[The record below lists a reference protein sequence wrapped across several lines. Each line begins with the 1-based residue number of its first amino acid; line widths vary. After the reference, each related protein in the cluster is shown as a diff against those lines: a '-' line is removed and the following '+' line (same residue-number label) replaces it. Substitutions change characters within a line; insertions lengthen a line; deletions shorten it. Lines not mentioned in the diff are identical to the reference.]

1 MFLIR
6 TAFWLSVIILLLPA
20 EESSTGPQ
28 QAAQANV
35 DATSVISAARS
46 TVSDISGICERSP
59 DVCQTGGAALD
70 TFVKK
75 ARYGAG
81 LVSRAIWGD
90 TYSPQPSRAVQTPQG
105 GQMGGRCRKP
115 SITAASRSRRRPRRA
130 PCSRPTARRPGAAR
144 RRNVRSDPQRLKT
157 KAATVGASGRYSAQG
172 RKAAKEV
179 NEYPAVISA
188 EPTPRAVQPCPFR
201 PRRPAP
207 LLARHQDETPCGT
220 AANN

>member
-1 MFLIR
+1 MKKGKVMFLIR

-105 GQMGGRCRKP
+105 GQMGGQVP
-115 SITAASRSRRRPRRA
+115 QAINYGGQPFAAPASQSTLQPADRA
-130 PCSRPTARRPGAAR
+130 PAW
-144 RRNVRSDPQRLKT
+144 
-157 KAATVGASGRYSAQG
+157 SG
-172 RKAAKEV
+172 
-179 NEYPAVISA
+179 
-188 EPTPRAVQPCPFR
+188 PTPER
-201 PRRPAP
+201 PV
-207 LLARHQDETPCGT
+207 
-220 AANN
+220 